1 MEVVGD
7 FEYNTKDLIGHGA
20 FAVVFK
26 GRHRKKTNLTV
37 AIKSITKK
45 NLAKSQNLLGKEIK
59 ILKELTAL
67 HHENV
72 VELLDCKET
81 PHNVYLVM
89 EYCNGGDLADY
100 LSVKGTLSED
110 TIRLFLRQL
119 AGAMKALHA
128 KGIVHRDLK
137 PQNILLSH
145 NVMST
150 GGKAACPQPTEMKLK
165 IADFGFA
172 RFLQDGVM
180 AATLCGSPMYMAPEV
195 IMSLQYDAKADLWSL
210 GTIVFQCLTGKAPF
224 QAQTPQAL
232 KQFYEK
238 NANLAPKIPSGT
250 SAELAHLLLHLLRR
264 NARDRMEFDDFFSHP
279 FLQWPTA
286 GYRGGGVVANLPNP
300 SHHAASAAAP
310 TPTPPVPRAPPS
322 FAPPP
327 SSCQA
332 PARPPAND
340 QHPRSTAPPRAG
352 GNQPTSVPVPL
363 KGNAPVGTGLVH
375 PHGGANVPS
384 NQPVAGSEPPEE
396 QQLLLCEAS
405 TPPSTAG
412 HESASSHEDD
422 FVLVPANI
430 PSDNSCDSNSSE
442 KHRSGEYGKPV
453 IVWGQGRGKAAT
465 FQQHG
470 QRNPQP
476 CPLLASPPRPS
487 FLPVSPAAGQA
498 DVRPSL
504 TSRPMPQPSA
514 ESPPCSPSHS
524 PKPPA
529 PPNSSEPIP
538 VPTHRETY
546 HLLHGSCAREGTAPH
561 MAALSN
567 NPGSLK
573 ENENNND
580 ETALRHRSPSSSP
593 HSPSKNAVPRSQPI
607 SMKRTHDS
615 HRNIA
620 DISSLSPPAVQFMI
634 GTPPGGGMS
643 GNGGR
648 RRSASGSSCGTPPPV
663 TTWQVSPVAQ
673 CVSGLGI
680 GGLPGAA
687 GTGGGATRQTPNN
700 SPLRRSAAPT
710 PFSGPLFAATAG
722 GVCCSG
728 LPPILGSPSASRLP
742 TSPTSAFMD
751 FATADNAAALG
762 GSRSDRDRCGNFP
775 TAPDLRQPPF
785 VPFGTRAMTLPEITD
800 VPAGLQRRPS
810 LGLFHETFGDSLPF
824 GSSPSALEGPLMF
837 VAPELPEETLLEREH
852 NETLAKLNFVL
863 ALVDCIVELA
873 KSRAN
878 PLTALTESLSR
889 KTSSSSTGN
898 GSSPSSEGA
907 SASLN
912 LSVPLSEG
920 ARKAEQLVLLV
931 RALQLLSSGL
941 NLATHQLRAGQLQ
954 PSATVKNVVGQLN
967 ERFHY
972 CLSTCK
978 QLNSTGL
985 LQRAGVDPS
994 TTNITADKILYNHA
1008 IEMCQSAALD
1018 ELFGNPQECF
1028 QRYQTAQILLHSLS
1042 QHVHHEQDK
1051 ALLTKYKDA
1060 VEKRLYVLQQQGY
1073 IYAYD
1078 TT

>member
-145 NVMST
+145 NVVGT

-238 NANLAPKIPSGT
+238 NANLAPKIPAGT

-279 FLQWPTA
+279 FLQWPTS
-286 GYRGGGVVANLPNP
+286 GYRGAGVANLPPNP
-300 SHHAASAAAP
+300 SSHHASSAVPNP
-310 TPTPPVPRAPPS
+310 TPQPRSNPTFVPPTTCQTQAR
-322 FAPPP
+322 PP
-327 SSCQA
+327 SSNQHSRI
-332 PARPPAND
+332 PSAR
-340 QHPRSTAPPRAG
+340 TG
-352 GNQPTSVPVPL
+352 GNPSAAVPVSL
-363 KGNAPVGTGLVH
+363 KGNAPVGIGLAH
-375 PHGGANVPS
+375 AHGGANVPS
-384 NQPVAGSEPPEE
+384 SQPVAGAEPPEE

-405 TPPSTAG
+405 TPPSSSPMSAAG

-442 KHRSGEYGKPV
+442 KHRSGEYGEPV
-453 IVWGQGRGKAAT
+453 IVRGQPRGKASA

-470 QRNPQP
+470 SKNNQQ

-487 FLPVSPAAGQA
+487 FLPVSPATGQA
-498 DVRPSL
+498 EVRPHH
-504 TSRPMPQPSA
+504 TSRQMTQPSA
-514 ESPPCSPSHS
+514 ESPPASPSRS
-524 PKPPA
+524 PKPVV
-529 PPNSSEPIP
+529 PNSSEPIP

-546 HLLHGSCAREGTAPH
+546 HLLHGSCAREGGTHHA
-561 MAALSN
+561 AALSN

-580 ETALRHRSPSSSP
+580 EATVRHRSPSSSP
-593 HSPSKNAVPRSQPI
+593 RSPTKNAVPRSQPI

-634 GTPPGGGMS
+634 GTPPGGGVS

-673 CVSGLGI
+673 CASGLGV
-680 GGLPGAA
+680 GGMPAA
-687 GTGGGATRQTPNN
+687 GAGATARQTPNN
-700 SPLRRSAAPT
+700 SPLRRSA
-710 PFSGPLFAATAG
+710 TAG

-728 LPPILGSPSASRLP
+728 GTLPPILGSPSASRLP

-751 FATADNAAALG
+751 FAMADNAAALG

-800 VPAGLQRRPS
+800 VPACLQRRPS

-889 KTSSSSTGN
+889 KSSNSSSTGN

-912 LSVPLSEG
+912 LSVPMSEG

-941 NLATHQLRAGQLQ
+941 NLATQQLRAGQLQ